1 MGFSGDI
8 MSHYGKNLTLLMY
21 MYTVVLEHNLQVLP
35 VPVCRLP
42 ASGTVL
48 QVTGTV

>member
-1 MGFSGDI
+1 MVYHGS
-8 MSHYGKNLTLLMY
+8 TTVVPQY
-21 MYTVVLEHNLQVLP
+21 MYTVVLEHNLRVLP